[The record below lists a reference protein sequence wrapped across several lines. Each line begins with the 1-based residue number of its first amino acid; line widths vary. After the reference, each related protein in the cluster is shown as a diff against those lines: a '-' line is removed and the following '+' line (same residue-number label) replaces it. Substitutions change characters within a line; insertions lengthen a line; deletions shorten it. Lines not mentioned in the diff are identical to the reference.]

1 MHSKKNR
8 ARLAVFR
15 KKVVHLHRQSVK
27 KDAVMETTKTYKQRT
42 REEVMAWLQRAR
54 ERKQAWEEQTQLE
67 LKVMADEARRAK
79 ESHYFDFA
87 G

>member
-1 MHSKKNR
+1 
-8 ARLAVFR
+8 
-15 KKVVHLHRQSVK
+15 
-27 KDAVMETTKTYKQRT
+27 METKTNFKQRS

-54 ERKQAWEEQTQLE
+54 ERKQAWEEQAQLE
-67 LKVMADEARRAK
+67 LKAMAEEARRAK

>member
-1 MHSKKNR
+1 ME
-8 ARLAVFR
+8 AR
-15 KKVVHLHRQSVK
+15 
-27 KDAVMETTKTYKQRT
+27 TTYKQRT
-42 REEVMAWLQRAR
+42 FEEVMAWLQRAR

-67 LKVMADEARRAK
+67 LKVMAEEALRAK

>member
-1 MHSKKNR
+1 
-8 ARLAVFR
+8 
-15 KKVVHLHRQSVK
+15 
-27 KDAVMETTKTYKQRT
+27 METTRTCNQRT
-42 REEVMAWLQRAR
+42 REEVMIWLQRAR

-67 LKVMADEARRAK
+67 LKVMAEEARRAK

>member
-1 MHSKKNR
+1 MHYLCNR
-8 ARLAVFR
+8 NVLTTTI
-15 KKVVHLHRQSVK
+15 
-27 KDAVMETTKTYKQRT
+27 MEEKTTQKQRT
-42 REEVMAWLQRAR
+42 REEILAWLQRAR

-67 LKVMADEARRAK
+67 LKVMAEEARRAR

>member
-1 MHSKKNR
+1 MMI
-8 ARLAVFR
+8 
-15 KKVVHLHRQSVK
+15 
-27 KDAVMETTKTYKQRT
+27 MEATTTYKQRT

-67 LKVMADEARRAK
+67 LKVMAEEARRAK

>member
-1 MHSKKNR
+1 M
-8 ARLAVFR
+8 
-15 KKVVHLHRQSVK
+15 
-27 KDAVMETTKTYKQRT
+27 TTTRSYKSRT

-67 LKVMADEARRAK
+67 LKAMADEARRAK